1 MLNFKSSKN
10 SKCFAT
16 VYEVIVTFG
25 INYSSF
31 YIALKNSTFQYF
43 TFVMLINKKYK
54 KMKKKITAVLLI
66 TAMALSENTQAQG
79 LLGKLK
85 DKVGQA
91 GTAGFGGG
99 DKDWNGFELPS
110 EKDGKKD
117 LEDTKLDASTFTK
130 DKLDISGIYVSQKA
144 IGLSSDV
151 KIDKTIQK
159 FAVQASPDC
168 KKIVFTHQGTTNI
181 IKNFVVKPTNENDPT
196 GADLKLLEKG
206 IILNAKFS
214 NQTEYR
220 WSGAYT
226 DSIDYQEKI
235 AKNSRMVDYISMLEP
250 GVFVMHELVRPKN
263 GVTTCAGGSL
273 FKDEA
278 DKQEAYLKYNP
289 FNLVYKKGKDIS
301 KWTKEAI
308 VKELLRQSDLRCS
321 IVLGGLA
328 ANTSMPEKVTGFK
341 DEPSNADLLKA
352 AQARAKAFG
361 WKETIVSVYPIS
373 EWSNVI
379 KPLSVQQ
386 LNTLV
391 ARDMNIVAVMKTP
404 TGECAIETI
413 VVRMDNAYTVGSQ
426 AENYAGK
433 KVYHWANGD
442 LNPIDCS
449 KTK

>member
-1 MLNFKSSKN
+1 MFNMKK
-10 SKCFAT
+10 T
-16 VYEVIVTFG
+16 I
-25 INYSSF
+25 
-31 YIALKNSTFQYF
+31 IALA
-43 TFVMLINKKYK
+43 
-54 KMKKKITAVLLI
+54 TATLVYVP
-66 TAMALSENTQAQG
+66 TNQATAQG

-99 DKDWNGFELPS
+99 EKDWNGFALPT
-110 EKDGKKD
+110 EKDGQKD
-117 LEDTKLDASTFTK
+117 LLNTNLDGTSFSK
-130 DKLDISGIYVSQKA
+130 DKLDISGVYVSQKA
-144 IGLSSDV
+144 IGLSTDLSRGV
-151 KIDKTIQK
+151 EKTIQK

-168 KKIVFTHQGTTNI
+168 KKIVFNHLGTNNI
-181 IKNFVVKPTNENDPT
+181 IKNFYIKPINENDPT
-196 GADLKLLEKG
+196 AADLKLLEKG
-206 IILNAKFS
+206 LILNAKF
-214 NQTEYR
+214 NNETEYS
-220 WSGAYT
+220 WSGVYT
-226 DSIDYQEKI
+226 DSIDHQDKI
-235 AKNSRMVDYISMLEP
+235 AKNGRGLNYISMLEP

-263 GVTTCAGGSL
+263 GVTTCVGGSL
-273 FKDEA
+273 FKDEP
-278 DKQEAYLKYNP
+278 DKQAEYLKYYP
-289 FNLVYKKGKDIS
+289 FNLIYKKGKNIS

-308 VKELLRQSDLRCS
+308 VKELFRQSDLRCG

-328 ANTSMPEKVTGFK
+328 ANATMPEKVTGFK

-379 KPLSVQQ
+379 KPLSIQQ

-413 VVRMDNAYTVGSQ
+413 TVRMDNAYTVGSQ
-426 AENYAGK
+426 TENYAGK

-442 LNPIDCS
+442 LTPIDCS